1 MDITALLTALS
12 ANTDKGF
19 ANTAGGEDGASFA
32 QALAAAVRE
41 PEGVSAELLSEI
53 LPAPAR
59 EKFTALTL
67 DSATAT
73 AALKTDAETV
83 AQEVADDE
91 LLASALA
98 APLTVSSTAAPDA
111 KTASTAPAT
120 DTGKAPSAIMQ
131 NAAATPTIS
140 GLQPGQHP
148 ATSAAI
154 QEVSAQIS
162 SAAGPSDT
170 AAAMAAVSAGT
181 QPTNAPPAQVT
192 TAGADT
198 VQERAVPSVLASS
211 ESAVSGLMSAADAG
225 NATHPAAA
233 PALTTNSPAA
243 AQVGP
248 SSAPLTLQSPL
259 ASDAWGRELE
269 QQLVGIAQRGD
280 KTIELQLNP
289 RELGPLS
296 VNLTL
301 DDQGA
306 KVQFLAAQASVRTA
320 VEQAIP
326 QLRDALAQQGIALG
340 EATVGEQQQNQQQ
353 SPERNYREGDI
364 GGSETAPEI
373 ASAAADIKVP
383 TSRTGGVDLY
393 A

>member
-12 ANTDKGF
+12 TNTDKSL
-19 ANTAGGEDGASFA
+19 ANITSGEDGDSFA
-32 QALAAAVRE
+32 QALAVAARE
-41 PEGVSAELLSEI
+41 PEGVSAELLTEI

-67 DSATAT
+67 NSSTTSATQA
-73 AALKTDAETV
+73 TDAETV
-83 AQEVADDE
+83 AQEVAGDE
-91 LLASALA
+91 TLASALA
-98 APLTVSSTAAPDA
+98 AAFAVSATAAPGVNTDSTGTGDA
-111 KTASTAPAT
+111 SASPIA
-120 DTGKAPSAIMQ
+120 GS
-131 NAAATPTIS
+131 
-140 GLQPGQHP
+140 LQPGQDPLADAATRKAATQFP
-148 ATSAAI
+148 APAVQADSAATMAATDAATQI
-154 QEVSAQIS
+154 TKASPVKVNVDTAQERPVSA
-162 SAAGPSDT
+162 
-170 AAAMAAVSAGT
+170 
-181 QPTNAPPAQVT
+181 
-192 TAGADT
+192 
-198 VQERAVPSVLASS
+198 VLTSS
-211 ESAVSGLMSAADAG
+211 ESAVSGLTSAADLG
-225 NATHPAAA
+225 HVTQPAAA
-233 PALTTNSPAA
+233 SASTTNAPAA

-248 SSAPLTLQSPL
+248 TSAPLTLQSPL

-280 KTIELQLNP
+280 KTVELQLNP

-306 KVQFLAAQASVRTA
+306 KVQFLAAQAAVRTA

-353 SPERNYREGDI
+353 SAERGYQDGNF
-364 GGSETAPEI
+364 GSGESAPEI
-373 ASAAADIKVP
+373 ASAPADIKLP
-383 TSRTGGVDLY
+383 TGRNGGVDLY